1 MGQDY
6 AAIKH
11 IFQEWQLPFL
21 SLPIVLGASIPRKNV
36 SGKKSSPHML
46 KKKHNSDLCQNR
58 SSYEER
64 ISDILKL

>member
-11 IFQEWQLPFL
+11 IFQEWQFPFL

-46 KKKHNSDLCQNR
+46 KKKPQQ
-58 SSYEER
+58 
-64 ISDILKL
+64 